1 MWGGLAQ
8 RNPPLLVLRMPKVV
22 GYALQMRFAHLQ
34 G

>member
-1 MWGGLAQ
+1 MSMFSWI
-8 RNPPLLVLRMPKVV
+8 PPLSVSAEAEEL